1 MNISKLI
8 CDGKFSP
15 EMLRFCFHHGKS
27 GQQKVAEQQ
36 TASDVAQSND
46 ATKAA
51 QGTFSQ
57 FEGPV
62 QQSPFYKALLTTG
75 IEDTSNAYQNAKA
88 NTTARA
94 RAAGFGYEQPVTQG
108 AQSQM
113 DQAEA
118 SALAR
123 VPQNATIAATQ
134 PALTAAEG
142 SAGLGLGL
150 GNQAQG
156 WNKSAYDMNRQRG
169 SWWDT
174 LMKVGQ
180 GVAGI
185 AGSFVNPAGGFGKL
199 GGGGGGGGSAADYNA
214 TAWGG

>member
-1 MNISKLI
+1 MIERILLQLFWHFFWA
-8 CDGKFSP
+8 GT
-15 EMLRFCFHHGKS
+15 LFHHGKS

-36 TASDVAQSND
+36 DAVSTGNAADFTKPAQS
-46 ATKAA
+46 TL
-51 QGTFSQ
+51 SQ

-75 IEDTSNAYQNAKA
+75 TEATSRAYENAKA
-88 NTTARA
+88 NTAARA
-94 RAAGFGYEQPVTQG
+94 RAAGFGYEQPVAQG

-113 DQAEA
+113 DAQEA

-123 VPQNATIAATQ
+123 VPQEATIAATQ
-134 PALTAAEG
+134 PALQAASTG
-142 SAGLGLGL
+142 AGAGLGWE
-150 GNQAQG
+150 NTAQG
-156 WNKSAYDMNRQRG
+156 WNDAAYRMNRQRG
-169 SWWDT
+169 SWLDT

-185 AGSFVNPAGGFGKL
+185 AGSFIKPGF
-199 GGGGGGGGSAADYNA
+199 GGGGGGGAGGGGAADYNA